1 MLLSTFFLI
10 VYGSFCFGL
19 AAHLSQARRIKD
31 AVFPRPTCASCHEPI
46 SLLILVPI
54 LGYFCAHGHCTRCKN
69 SLSKTPLFF
78 EALGGL
84 LGLALSFGSWTL
96 AHNLPTLTALA
107 LLLLLSL
114 DDWRSLHIYDS
125 DLLLLVLV
133 LFGDLLLTQT
143 QAWFLH
149 IIGMGTVALPLL
161 LLRKVGKNS
170 LGSGDVLLMA
180 VMGFYLGPLDISYA
194 FLLACLAALVYS
206 LWLMAFRKA
215 TPTTSIPLIPFLAL
229 GCSAMLL
236 GLCQ

>member
-1 MLLSTFFLI
+1 MS
-10 VYGSFCFGL
+10 
-19 AAHLSQARRIKD
+19 
-31 AVFPRPTCASCHEPI
+31 
-46 SLLILVPI
+46 
-54 LGYFCAHGHCTRCKN
+54 
-69 SLSKTPLFF
+69 
-78 EALGGL
+78 
-84 LGLALSFGSWTL
+84 LALSFGSWTL